1 MRLPCVILTILL
13 RHAQKKLAEE
23 NDQAKRHEAQVRSD
37 PAYLNDLASRH
48 NIRKKQLQ
56 QHIQDGNDWK
66 RVCGQ
71 RDGLLPFI
79 FLDTYNDFKIGKEQW
94 LELGRQNDTGPAEHS
109 DDGYIS
115 NLKDLFKK
123 TDAFSGHELP
133 CFTAASVEALLKNLP
148 KLRVLELAPSGE
160 NKVAGNPFLAV
171 DMLTRHRTKC
181 FELSQGS
188 DFPED
193 HHTMVV
199 KGVLEGFMEY
209 ASCPG
214 EFIWEKHYKL
224 SKFKIGSDA
233 YVIGS
238 NLKHRKDWFEIRPVK
253 VAKGDRAA
261 MFQDVCRGKRPSQ
274 EISYYVPDSEW
285 MNKVTKPNQRAQ
297 FS

>member
-1 MRLPCVILTILL
+1 MHLAKGGSAMRLPCVILTILL

-94 LELGRQNDTGPAEHS
+94 LELGRQNDTGPSELS
-109 DDGYIS
+109 GYWDKERRVTEE
-115 NLKDLFKK
+115 NLKDIYRFVSSFDTLICLDIHDYNTYLSNVESNPGLLLPLEQSILKHNELEELHFHHK
-123 TDAFSGHELP
+123 DAFSGHELP
-133 CFTAASVEALLKNLP
+133 CFAAASVEALLKNLP
-148 KLRVLELAPSGE
+148 KLRVLELAPSGDSKDE
-160 NKVAGNPFLAV
+160 
-171 DMLTRHRTKC
+171 MLRA
-181 FELSQGS
+181 LSRAKNLTTLIFNHEQTLYPRS
-188 DFPED
+188 DFGED

-199 KGVLEGFMEY
+199 KGLLEGFMEY

-214 EFIWEKHYKL
+214 EFI
-224 SKFKIGSDA
+224 
-233 YVIGS
+233 
-238 NLKHRKDWFEIRPVK
+238 
-253 VAKGDRAA
+253 
-261 MFQDVCRGKRPSQ
+261 
-274 EISYYVPDSEW
+274 
-285 MNKVTKPNQRAQ
+285 
-297 FS
+297 